1 MLIVSNANGSC
12 PDTAYATLAVS
23 PELLIWI
30 PNAFTPNDD
39 LKNDIFLPVFSDP
52 SYIEYY
58 DFKIFDRWGNLI
70 FDTKN
75 PLLGWDGS
83 LNGVDVQIDS
93 YVFRILV
100 RGTDGLDH
108 KYFGHVNLIK

>member
-1 MLIVSNANGSC
+1 MTGTPSSCALAN
-12 PDTAYATLAVS
+12 L
-23 PELLIWI
+23 
-30 PNAFTPNDD
+30 
-39 LKNDIFLPVFSDP
+39 DP
-52 SYIEYY
+52 
-58 DFKIFDRWGNLI
+58 
-70 FDTKN
+70 
-75 PLLGWDGS
+75 GS